1 MVALVSLDIEGAFD
15 NAWWPAVLRELLN
28 MGVNAQTMRVLS
40 SYLRYR
46 TVVVRY
52 LGQKVLKKTTKGCV
66 QGSIGGPLLWNV
78 QLDPSLGRRRT
89 RRRTSRPPPVISSSW
104 QQPGT
109 QQHWRGKSTKP
120 WSWWRIEAADLN

>member
-40 SYLRYR
+40 SYFRDR

-66 QGSIGGPLLWNV
+66 QGSIGGPLLRNV
-78 QLDPSLGRRRT
+78 QLDPSLGVFP
-89 RRRTSRPPPVISSSW
+89 SYSMFHFLMNPILSPVDCGES
-104 QQPGT
+104 
-109 QQHWRGKSTKP
+109 
-120 WSWWRIEAADLN
+120 LFN